1 MKRNYYLN
9 ILLAIILPIS
19 CFSQTDTIDY
29 LGQTP
34 PEDIPKIFAPGLV
47 SLKDRLELGSS
58 FSPDGKEFA
67 FGIWGNNEATS
78 FIYYMKQKNNIWSL
92 PVIASF
98 IGQDSV
104 SLPMFSPDGK
114 SLTFIKIPSN
124 SHKPDIWICN
134 RTNNGWTVPARFP
147 SPVNSELREASN
159 GLTMSRTLYF
169 TSNRDTV
176 NKHCGN
182 IFRSKPIKGEY
193 LTVERQ
199 DNLNTPYDEEG
210 LFISPDEDYII
221 VQSWQGN
228 SGHDLYIS
236 YTRYDNTWSKPE
248 KLDSIINSSNIEQR
262 PYVSPDKK
270 YLFFTRTVIDKQ
282 YNPLESD
289 IYWVSTKKVFK
300 PYTFHPISDT
310 IIIKGNRYKHSL
322 PINTFKDILDRKLKC
337 KASLVNGNNLPKW
350 LKFDITSQTFSGTPN
365 DTGELEIKI
374 MAIDENMNTC
384 SDEFKIVIK
393 K

>member
-1 MKRNYYLN
+1 MKIIFLL
-9 ILLAIILPIS
+9 ILLG
-19 CFSQTDTIDY
+19 FSNLIYSQEFPVLKGDY

-34 PEDIPKIFAPGLV
+34 PGIIPEVFAPGLV
-47 SLKDRLELGSS
+47 SVKNRMDMGCS

-67 FGIWGNNEATS
+67 FGIWGNDKTAS
-78 FIYYMKQKNNIWSL
+78 CIYFMEQKNRIWSE

-98 IGQDSV
+98 IGLDSV
-104 SLPMFSPDGK
+104 FLPMFSPDGK
-114 SLTFIKIPSN
+114 SLTFIKNQPN
-124 SHKPDIWICN
+124 SGRTDIWICN
-134 RTNNGWTVPARFP
+134 RTNNGWTVPERFP

-199 DNLNTPYDEEG
+199 DNLNTPFDEEG
-210 LFISPDEDYII
+210 LFISPNEDYII

-248 KLDSIINSSNIEQR
+248 KLDSSINSSNIEQR
-262 PYVSPDKK
+262 PYISPDKK
-270 YLFFTRTVIDKQ
+270 YLFFTRSIIDKQ

-310 IIIKGNRYKHSL
+310 IIIKGNRYKYSL
-322 PINTFKDILDRKLKC
+322 PINTFKDINGGKLKYS
-337 KASLVNGNNLPKW
+337 ASLNNGKNLPKW
-350 LKFDITSQTFSGTPN
+350 LKFNNTTQTFSGAPN
-365 DTGELEIKI
+365 EIEELKIKI
-374 MAIDENMNTC
+374 TAIDDNKNTN
-384 SDEFKIVIK
+384 SMEFKIVIK
-393 K
+393 E